1 MYIVYFWDADANG
14 VSAFVNKMRFDT
26 KREAA
31 KFAKSVNGRIE
42 SRPVF
47 A

>member
-1 MYIVYFWDADANG
+1 MWIVYFWDADSNG

-26 KREAA
+26 KSEAV
-31 KFAKSVNGRIE
+31 KFCKSVNGRIE